1 MISKLYVA
9 LLLVLFSASGTSTAL
24 AAKAGDKG
32 KGWKVIVGSN
42 GNLQCVYNGKFQIEG
57 TVRDVNSATGGP
69 PDESP
74 RRRLEHR
81 RGRWIGEEKVALPH
95 SLESG

>member
-1 MISKLYVA
+1 MA

-42 GNLQCVYNGKFQIEG
+42 GNLQ
-57 TVRDVNSATGGP
+57 
-69 PDESP
+69 
-74 RRRLEHR
+74 
-81 RGRWIGEEKVALPH
+81 
-95 SLESG
+95 SG